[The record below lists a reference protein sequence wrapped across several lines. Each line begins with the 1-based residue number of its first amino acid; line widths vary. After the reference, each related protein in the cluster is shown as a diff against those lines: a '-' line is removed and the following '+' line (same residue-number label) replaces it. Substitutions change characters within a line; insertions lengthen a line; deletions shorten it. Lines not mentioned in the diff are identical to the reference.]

1 MQPSPVRD
9 LIVGLFVALGL
20 AAIAYL
26 SIQVGGVTYAGRGG
40 LKLHA
45 TFDQIGGLKARAPVA
60 VAGVI
65 VGQVR
70 DIGLDD
76 RLRAR
81 VTLEVEKDLALPV
94 DSSAAIHTQGLLGDQ
109 YVALEPG
116 GEDTMLKDGDEIE
129 FTESA
134 LSVERLIGKFV
145 HDSGI
150 QNGSEKAGSE
160 KAEPGKAEP
169 EPAEME

>member
-9 LIVGLFVALGL
+9 LIVGLFVAVGL

-26 SIQVGGVTYAGRGG
+26 SIQVGGVSYAGRGG
-40 LKLHA
+40 LVLHA
-45 TFDQIGGLKARAPVA
+45 TFDQIGGLKPRAPVS
-60 VAGVI
+60 VAGVT

-70 DIGLDD
+70 EIGLDD
-76 RLRAR
+76 SLRAR
-81 VTLEVEKDLALPV
+81 VTLEVDKDLALPV
-94 DSSAAIHTQGLLGDQ
+94 DSSAAIHTEGLLGDQ
-109 YVALEPG
+109 FVALEPG
-116 GEDTMLKDGDEIE
+116 GEDKLLEDGEEIE

-150 QNGSEKAGSE
+150 ESGNSGAAKTD
-160 KAEPGKAEP
+160 KAEIE
-169 EPAEME
+169 

>member
-20 AAIAYL
+20 ATIAYL
-26 SIQVGGVTYAGRGG
+26 SIQVGGVSYAGRGG
-40 LKLHA
+40 LELHA
-45 TFDQIGGLKARAPVA
+45 TFDQIGGLKPRAPVS
-60 VAGVI
+60 VAGVT

-70 DIGLDD
+70 EIGLDE

-81 VTLEVEKDLALPV
+81 VTLEVDADLALPV

-109 YVALEPG
+109 FVALEPG
-116 GEDTMLKDGDEIE
+116 GEDVLLKNGEEIE

-150 QNGSEKAGSE
+150 EGGADKA
-160 KAEPGKAEP
+160 AEE
-169 EPAEME
+169 

>member
-9 LIVGLFVALGL
+9 LVVGLFVAIGL

-40 LKLHA
+40 LELYA
-45 TFDQIGGLKARAPVA
+45 TFDQIGGLKPRAPVS
-60 VAGVI
+60 VAGVT

-70 DIGLDD
+70 SISLDE

-81 VTLEVEKDLALPV
+81 VTLEVDKKLELPV
-94 DSSAAIHTQGLLGDQ
+94 DSSAAIQTQGLLGDQ
-109 YVALEPG
+109 YIALEPG
-116 GEDTMLKDGDEIE
+116 GEDETLQNGAEIE

-145 HDSGI
+145 HDSGVDS
-150 QNGSEKAGSE
+150 G
-160 KAEPGKAEP
+160 AETQ
-169 EPAEME
+169 

>member
-20 AAIAYL
+20 ATIAYL
-26 SIQVGGVTYAGRGG
+26 SIQVGGVSYAGRGG
-40 LKLHA
+40 LELHA
-45 TFDQIGGLKARAPVA
+45 TFDQIGGLKPRAPVSI
-60 VAGVI
+60 AGVT
-65 VGQVR
+65 VGQVH
-70 DIGLDD
+70 DITLDD

-94 DSSAAIHTQGLLGDQ
+94 DSSAAIQTQGLLGDQ

-116 GEDTMLKDGDEIE
+116 GEEELLKNGDEIE
-129 FTESA
+129 FSESA

-150 QNGSEKAGSE
+150 ENGAKA
-160 KAEPGKAEP
+160 KP
-169 EPAEME
+169 EDAQPDTAGDE

>member
-20 AAIAYL
+20 ATIAYL
-26 SIQVGGVTYAGRGG
+26 SIQVGGVSYAGRGG
-40 LKLHA
+40 LELHA
-45 TFDQIGGLKARAPVA
+45 SFDQIGGLKPRSPVA
-60 VAGVI
+60 VAGVT

-70 DIGLDD
+70 EITLDD

-81 VTLEVEKDLALPV
+81 VTLEVEKDLQLPV
-94 DSSAAIHTQGLLGDQ
+94 DSSAAIQTQGLLGDQ
-109 YVALEPG
+109 FVALEPG
-116 GEDTMLKDGDEIE
+116 GEDELLKSGDEIE

-134 LSVERLIGKFV
+134 MSVERLIGKFV

-150 QNGSEKAGSE
+150 ESGEKAQPDAAQSDQAGE
-160 KAEPGKAEP
+160 E
-169 EPAEME
+169 

>member
-1 MQPSPVRD
+1 MQPSPIRD

-20 AAIAYL
+20 ATIAYL
-26 SIQVGGVTYAGRGG
+26 SIQVGGVSYAGRGG
-40 LKLHA
+40 LELRA
-45 TFDQIGGLKARAPVA
+45 TFDQIGGLKPRAPVSI
-60 VAGVI
+60 AGVT
-65 VGQVR
+65 VGQVK
-70 DIGLDD
+70 DIALDD

-94 DSSAAIHTQGLLGDQ
+94 DSSAAIQTQGLLGDQ
-109 YVALEPG
+109 YIALEPG
-116 GEDTMLKDGDEIE
+116 GEEEVLKNGDEIE

-150 QNGSEKAGSE
+150 KNGEKAQ
-160 KAEPGKAEP
+160 PGQAQPDEAG
-169 EPAEME
+169 EE

>member
-20 AAIAYL
+20 ATIAYL
-26 SIQVGGVTYAGRGG
+26 SIQVGGVSYAGRGG
-40 LKLHA
+40 LELHA
-45 TFDQIGGLKARAPVA
+45 TFDQIGGLKARAPVSI
-60 VAGVI
+60 AGVT

-70 DIGLDD
+70 DIALDD
-76 RLRAR
+76 RLHAR
-81 VTLEVEKDLALPV
+81 VTLEVDKSLQLPV

-116 GEDTMLKDGDEIE
+116 GEDAMLKSGDEIE

-145 HDSGI
+145 QGSGI
-150 QNGSEKAGSE
+150 EKDE
-160 KAEPGKAEP
+160 KEQPGQAAPGKSGEAGE
-169 EPAEME
+169 E

>member
-1 MQPSPVRD
+1 MQPSPIRD

-20 AAIAYL
+20 ATIAYL
-26 SIQVGGVTYAGRGG
+26 SIQVGGVSYAGRGG
-40 LKLHA
+40 LELHA
-45 TFDQIGGLKARAPVA
+45 TFDQIGGLKPRAPVSI
-60 VAGVI
+60 AGVT

-70 DIGLDD
+70 DITLDD

-81 VTLEVEKDLALPV
+81 VTLDLEKNLQLPV

-109 YVALEPG
+109 YVAVEPG
-116 GEDTMLKDGDEIE
+116 GEEDVLKSGDEIE

-150 QNGSEKAGSE
+150 KNGDKAQPD
-160 KAEPGKAEP
+160 KAQPDEAGE
-169 EPAEME
+169 E

>member
-1 MQPSPVRD
+1 MQPSPIRD

-20 AAIAYL
+20 ATIAYL
-26 SIQVGGVTYAGRGG
+26 SIQVGGVSYAGRGG
-40 LKLHA
+40 LELHA
-45 TFDQIGGLKARAPVA
+45 SFDQIGGLKPRAPVSI
-60 VAGVI
+60 AGVT

-70 DIGLDD
+70 DITLDD

-81 VTLEVEKDLALPV
+81 VTLDVEKNLQLPV

-109 YVALEPG
+109 YVAVEPG
-116 GEDTMLKDGDEIE
+116 GEEEVLKSGDEFE

-145 HDSGI
+145 QDSGI
-150 QNGSEKAGSE
+150 KNGEKAQPD
-160 KAEPGKAEP
+160 KAQPDKAQPDEAG
-169 EPAEME
+169 EE

>member
-9 LIVGLFVALGL
+9 LVVGIFVAIGL

-26 SIQVGGVTYAGRGG
+26 SIQVGGVTYSGRGG
-40 LKLHA
+40 LELFA
-45 TFDQIGGLKARAPVA
+45 TFDQIGGLKPRAPVS
-60 VAGVI
+60 VAGVT

-70 DIGLDD
+70 SIGLDD

-81 VTLEVEKDLALPV
+81 VALEVDDKLELPV
-94 DSSAAIHTQGLLGDQ
+94 DSSAAIQTQGLLGDQ
-109 YVALEPG
+109 FIALEPG
-116 GEDTMLKDGDEIE
+116 GEDAMLKSGDELE

-145 HDSGI
+145 HDSGVDS
-150 QNGSEKAGSE
+150 GAEEK
-160 KAEPGKAEP
+160 
-169 EPAEME
+169 